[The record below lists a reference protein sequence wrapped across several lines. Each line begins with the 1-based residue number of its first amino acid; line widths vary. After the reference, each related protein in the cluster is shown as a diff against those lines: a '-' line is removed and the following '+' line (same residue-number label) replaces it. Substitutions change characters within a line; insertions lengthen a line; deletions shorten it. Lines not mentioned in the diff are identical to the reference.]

1 MELLAKMNAK
11 MDQGYKLT
19 NFYCTFCN
27 GVTLKNMKQNE
38 DSVYCPKCDKEYIP
52 EIANDLDDDVGL

>member
-19 NFYCTFCN
+19 NYYCQFCN
-27 GVTLKNMKQNE
+27 GVTLTKPNA
-38 DSVYCPKCDKEYIP
+38 
-52 EIANDLDDDVGL
+52 ANDKT